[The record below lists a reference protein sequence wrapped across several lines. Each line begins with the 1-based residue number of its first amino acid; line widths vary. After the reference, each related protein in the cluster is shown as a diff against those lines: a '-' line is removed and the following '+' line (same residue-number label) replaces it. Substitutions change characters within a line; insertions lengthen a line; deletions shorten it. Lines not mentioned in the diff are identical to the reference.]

1 MAKYFL
7 KMKRILQTSPCLLLL
22 IFATNNCCE
31 VVSWKQNQVALVLIC
46 FELICVFVFIMF
58 WRLFLV
64 KCTFLFCSDL
74 ASLMFNI
81 ILTIYFSLLKMQ
93 SLSLTNHILLKLFF
107 AIFDKFTICLLL
119 KLNNQN
125 IGKHL
130 THNGCKFTFLS
141 NNVKGLPNSLKRI
154 KISEYLRNNLAL
166 MDFCFSKKPIHA
178 QLMQRN
184 GQMN

>member
-1 MAKYFL
+1 MEGNIEQICFFRKHKQKQLIYLGWALTLLDTAWLQPEKLMALGTFWLVMAKYFL

-22 IFATNNCCE
+22 IFATNDCCE

-119 KLNNQN
+119 KLNN
-125 IGKHL
+125 
-130 THNGCKFTFLS
+130 
-141 NNVKGLPNSLKRI
+141 
-154 KISEYLRNNLAL
+154 
-166 MDFCFSKKPIHA
+166 
-178 QLMQRN
+178 
-184 GQMN
+184 